1 MRLGNTGGKNKGKK
15 YLKITGGEPITPENR
30 AKAYL
35 FDDWF
40 ENQYANLKRR
50 IISQDAGCNEDVLHE
65 TYWKIRTKILYG
77 GLEIKDFSSYF
88 HRSYFT
94 NNFQIS
100 IQENKQ
106 TFIDLGNVERADDS
120 PERIMIMKEQD
131 EKAEKIKDFI
141 KENYPDDYDLF
152 IRNTIDGETYV
163 DLSRKM
169 HIGLATI
176 SKRINRIKDH
186 LRREFS
192 GKEDVSVSKEVKA
205 ENSDITQLPEL
216 AHTSEL
222 RIPDSSNIETENNFK
237 QTIENPQSEIKDST
251 LSESDMILQLINQK
265 KVVPYSIY
273 EDQQKKI
280 EELLSELLILREH
293 GPARISAEPEEDTPE
308 RGIPVMK
315 RSALLQFDNLVREKT
330 KYKKLEQ
337 DIITPDLQDLQTLP
351 TVYEWVQEI
360 SSQIKDYP
368 KKDTTEYKH
377 LFIYIAL
384 MLYSPRFFAGEFLI
398 RGLRD
403 ELAKLFDLSPSHIS
417 NLCRDVPYKHRSYSN
432 FQRNADYIIEEIL
445 FRIKSS
451 SMDRQRKNVLMS
463 S

>member
-1 MRLGNTGGKNKGKK
+1 MGSENTRSSKYNFLQKLYTKN
-15 YLKITGGEPITPENR
+15 YNNYSE
-30 AKAYL
+30 
-35 FDDWF
+35 
-40 ENQYANLKRR
+40 
-50 IISQDAGCNEDVLHE
+50 
-65 TYWKIRTKILYG
+65 LYTM
-77 GLEIKDFSSYF
+77 E
-88 HRSYFT
+88 
-94 NNFQIS
+94 
-100 IQENKQ
+100 
-106 TFIDLGNVERADDS
+106 A
-120 PERIMIMKEQD
+120 
-131 EKAEKIKDFI
+131 
-141 KENYPDDYDLF
+141 
-152 IRNTIDGETYV
+152 
-163 DLSRKM
+163 
-169 HIGLATI
+169 
-176 SKRINRIKDH
+176 
-186 LRREFS
+186 
-192 GKEDVSVSKEVKA
+192 KA
-205 ENSDITQLPEL
+205 ENL
-216 AHTSEL
+216 
-222 RIPDSSNIETENNFK
+222 
-237 QTIENPQSEIKDST
+237 QSEIKDTT
-251 LSESDMILQLINQK
+251 LSESDLILQLINQK

-293 GPARISAEPEEDTPE
+293 GPTRISAEPEEDTPE

>member
-15 YLKITGGEPITPENR
+15 YLKITGSEPITPENR
-30 AKAYL
+30 VKAYL

-77 GLEIKDFSSYF
+77 GLDIKDFSSYF

-106 TFIDLGNVERADDS
+106 TFIDLGNVERSDDS

-163 DLSRKM
+163 DLSHKM

-192 GKEDVSVSKEVKA
+192 EKANLQVSKNA
-205 ENSDITQLPEL
+205 NDENSATPIIQSIESIHHPKLSTESMNLEPEK
-216 AHTSEL
+216 EL
-222 RIPDSSNIETENNFK
+222 TENL
-237 QTIENPQSEIKDST
+237 QSEIKDTS
-251 LSESDMILQLINQK
+251 LSESDLILQLINQK

-293 GPARISAEPEEDTPE
+293 EPARISAESKDDTPE
-308 RGIPVMK
+308 QGIPVMK
-315 RSALLQFDNLVREKT
+315 RYALLQFDNLVREKT
-330 KYKKLEQ
+330 KIKKLEQ

-351 TVYEWVQEI
+351 TVYEWVQQI

-368 KKDTTEYKH
+368 KKETTEYKH

-384 MLYSPRFFAGEFLI
+384 MLYSPRFFAGECLI

-451 SMDRQRKNVLMS
+451 SMDRHRKNVLMS